1 MWNHVIKTQFP
12 VNNQLIEVFLKMFF
26 NKRIPSRIIVSLLGG
41 ISCFLLFS
49 IRMSLSVAIIAMVN
63 QTSFNHDTDSQSN
76 RTGAC
81 SFKNNKSQVHDYQ
94 VNDFQQKSC
103 FHANYF
109 FY

>member
-1 MWNHVIKTQFP
+1 
-12 VNNQLIEVFLKMFF
+12 
-26 NKRIPSRIIVSLLGG
+26 
-41 ISCFLLFS
+41 
-49 IRMSLSVAIIAMVN
+49 MVN

-94 VNDFQQKSC
+94 VNDFQQKSG